1 VINEAFTDSDVLL
14 KTVDLKEMDSDFE
27 YILLEHQIFI
37 ASTPAIVVEN
47 QGNMKMLYSGQIPD
61 VETIRREVREFK

>member
-14 KTVDLKEMDSDFE
+14 KTVDLGKLDSDFE

-37 ASTPAIVVEN
+37 ASTPAIVIEN
-47 QGNMKMLYSGQIPD
+47 HGNMKMLYSGQIPD